1 MTKIE
6 EYNKL
11 ILNIN
16 KAEKFIIEHQND
28 DKIFDYMAKFMKA
41 MDKANVLI
49 AEIEKE
55 LGRKMTSNE
64 VLEGIR

>member
-16 KAEKFIIEHQND
+16 KAEKFIIEHQKD
-28 DKIFDYMAKFMKA
+28 DKILDYMAKFMKA

-49 AEIEKE
+49 ADIEKE
-55 LGRKMTSNE
+55 LGRKMTSDE
-64 VLEGIR
+64 VLEGIK